1 MLNGDEFGAVFAKRQ
16 ITHRNWFTLH
26 VAKNALSY
34 ARVGYTVSRK
44 VSKKAV
50 ERNRIK
56 RIIRESFRH
65 NQANLG
71 SIDYV
76 VVAKAAA
83 VMPDARGRR
92 RLRDELDKAWN
103 KAFEKLV
110 GTSAT
115 DGDCAQPARQVPDT
129 TEPQAPPNSE
139 SASQ

>member
-1 MLNGDEFGAVFAKRQ
+1 MSGDEFDLVFAKRQ

-26 VAKNALSY
+26 VAKNALNH

-65 NQANLG
+65 NQADLG
-71 SIDYV
+71 SVDYV

-92 RLRDELDKAWN
+92 RLRGELDKAWG

-110 GTSAT
+110 GANAA
-115 DGDCAQPARQVPDT
+115 GGNCAKHADLVPNT
-129 TEPQAPPNSE
+129 TE
-139 SASQ
+139 